1 RVHRRSILSAR
12 NDEGRAVK
20 KRSLYSCTLAAA
32 GATLV
37 AAGAAVSTPARP
49 ADARGTP
56 PMPPASS
63 FSARV
68 DNQWFPLKP
77 GTRYVYTGVKDG
89 KPSRDI
95 VTVTHQTKTIDD
107 V

>member
-1 RVHRRSILSAR
+1 MKVSHREFIFAPYGGTR
-12 NDEGRAVK
+12 NDEGTAVRR
-20 KRSLYSCTLAAA
+20 RSIYLCTLATAC
-32 GATLV
+32 ATLG
-37 AAGAAVSTPARP
+37 AAGAAFSAHARS

-89 KPSRDI
+89 KRSRDV
-95 VTVTHQTKTIDD
+95 VTV
-107 V
+107 